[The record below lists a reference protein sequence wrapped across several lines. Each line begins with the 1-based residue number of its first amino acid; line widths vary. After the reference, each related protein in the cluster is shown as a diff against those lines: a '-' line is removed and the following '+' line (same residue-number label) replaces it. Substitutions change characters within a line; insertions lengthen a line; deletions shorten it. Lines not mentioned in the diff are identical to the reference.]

1 MKLINQTLLSLLTIL
16 IFGVSLFFSMSQAS
30 GQSEDKNKIQ
40 NEVRARLVFDVAK
53 GFFIVE
59 NYKSAI
65 DRLEEFSKLYPD
77 SPLTVEAILLENQAR
92 FKLGQFEGVVAELNT
107 SLSVAGAWADRYLFW
122 IGEAHFALGH
132 FTEATDAYGALIE
145 NYPESNRAL
154 EAALGRAQSFYQLN
168 ELKKLIATLEP
179 ADGPF
184 QKSANASPALDLI
197 IDGRLLLAN
206 AYFELEELGASRLL
220 LENISDVSLSSERFW
235 QKYHLLASVYLAEAS
250 LDRALNG
257 AKNLVQFAKEIT
269 DPIFTARSI
278 DFHGDV
284 LKRMNK
290 SDEAIS
296 VYEQNLV
303 TNVPVD
309 WRRSALLKISD
320 VYLSEGRISN
330 AIQRLERFFVKHPN
344 DPANGLSHMTLGELR
359 LRQFYAI
366 SESSRPKYTNL
377 LSQAIGHF
385 DVVLQSKQDK
395 ELFGKSWSGRGWALW
410 EWGLLSSSAVQIRMA
425 KNAFINAVRELPRSK
440 EQAVAFFKA
449 ADCLFRG
456 SEYALAI
463 SNYWESINIAT
474 NTVGRDDRLVDQA
487 LYQIVRS
494 GVIRLDLP
502 TAGQAVSNLLE
513 WFPNSFYSDRSMLL
527 YGQSLNRQGKPT
539 EARDVLASFA
549 KAFPQSSLMPE
560 TRLAIARTH
569 VMDGSWVSSILEY
582 DRWVTNYPTHKS
594 LSQAEFDRAW
604 LNHQAGNS
612 AKAFKLFTNYVERF
626 PTNRLAPLAQ
636 KWVADFHFQ
645 SGKFTLAEKCYRQ
658 LFENTNY
665 FNFSEDL
672 IWEAQLSAARSA
684 FFNQEYEAA
693 ELLLANVINATNAPI
708 DDIARAEFYF
718 GDVIA
723 EQTSRTP
730 TNLTEAVVHYKRV
743 AREMTN
749 SSLNASAWGRLG
761 DCYFQLGD
769 LREALEAYRTVTELP
784 GADVTIRSQAKFGLA
799 RVLSEL
805 ALVAEE
811 IESNQRF
818 LQQSLDHCFEIVF
831 GANLRSANEKLDL
844 FWVKEA
850 GLMAGRLAKRLGQT
864 EQERKLYQRL
874 AKELPGMPIWDAKLK
889 ALNNNK
895 TNLPVKT
902 KVASP

>member
-1 MKLINQTLLSLLTIL
+1 MKLFNQKLLDLWSLVILAVTLFLMLPQT
-16 IFGVSLFFSMSQAS
+16 A
-30 GQSEDKNKIQ
+30 GQSEDKDKLQ

-59 NYKSAI
+59 NYKTAI
-65 DRLEEFSKLYPD
+65 DRLETFSKLYPE
-77 SPLTVEAILLENQAR
+77 SPLKVEAILLENQAR
-92 FKLGQFEGVVAELNT
+92 FKLGQFDGVVAELNT
-107 SLSVAGAWADRYLFW
+107 SLPVAGVWADRYLFW
-122 IGEAHFALGH
+122 IGEAQFALGH
-132 FTEATDAYGALIE
+132 FTEATETYGALIE

-154 EAALGRAQSFYQLN
+154 EASLACAQSFYQLN

-184 QKSANASPALDLI
+184 QKSANATPSLDLI

-206 AYFELEELGASRLL
+206 AYFELEELGAARLL
-220 LENISDVSLSSERFW
+220 LENLSDVSLSSERFW
-235 QKYHLLASVYLAEAS
+235 QKYHLLASVYLAETS

-257 AKNLVQFAKEIT
+257 AKNLVQFAKGIP
-269 DPIFTARSI
+269 DPVFTARSI

-284 LKRMNK
+284 LKRMQK
-290 SDEAIS
+290 SDEAIN
-296 VYEQNLV
+296 VYEKNLL

-320 VYLSEGRISN
+320 VYLNEGRLSN

-359 LRQFYAI
+359 LRQFYEI
-366 SESSRPKYTNL
+366 SESGRPKNTNL

-385 DVVLQSKQDK
+385 DVVLQSNQDRD
-395 ELFGKSWSGRGWALW
+395 LLGKSWSGRGWALW
-410 EWGLLSSSAVQIRMA
+410 EWGIISGSTAQIKMA
-425 KNAFINAVRELPRSK
+425 KNAFTNAVRELPRSR
-440 EQAVAFFKA
+440 EQAVALFKT

-456 SEYALAI
+456 SEHASAI
-463 SNYWESINIAT
+463 SNYWASIHIAT
-474 NTVGRDDRLVDQA
+474 NTVGRDDRIVDQA

-502 TAGQAVSNLLE
+502 SAGQAVSNLLE

-527 YGQSLNRQGKPT
+527 YGQTLNRQGKPT
-539 EARDVLASFA
+539 EARNVLASFA

-560 TRLAIARTH
+560 ARLAIARTH

-582 DRWVTNYPTHKS
+582 DRWVTNYPAHKS

-604 LNHQAGNS
+604 LNYQAGNS
-612 AKAFKLFTNYVERF
+612 AKAFQLFTNYVERF

-645 SGKFTLAEKCYRQ
+645 SGKFTLAEQEYRQ

-672 IWEAQLSAARSA
+672 IWESRLSAARSA
-684 FFNQEYEAA
+684 FFNQEYETAQS
-693 ELLLANVINATNAPI
+693 LLFDVINATNAPI

-718 GDVIA
+718 GDVLS

-730 TNLTEAVVHYKRV
+730 TNLIEAVVHYQRV

-749 SSLNASAWGRLG
+749 STISAAAWGRLG

-769 LREALEAYRTVTELP
+769 MRQALVSYRTVTELP
-784 GADVTIRSQAKFGLA
+784 AADVTIRSQAKFGLA
-799 RVLSEL
+799 RVLSEQ
-805 ALVAEE
+805 ALGVDE
-811 IESNQRF
+811 IEENQRL
-818 LQQSLDHCFEIVF
+818 LQQALDHCFDIVF

-850 GLMAGRLAKRLGQT
+850 GLMAGRLANRLGQA
-864 EQERKLYQRL
+864 EQELKLYQRL
-874 AKELPGMPIWDAKLK
+874 AQDLPEMPIWKEKLDALK
-889 ALNNNK
+889 SK
-895 TNLPVKT
+895 TILPVKPN
-902 KVASP
+902 VAFP